1 MPIAEIT
8 IYPLGTAS
16 TSVGDYVA
24 NCLKILEEMG
34 LPYEITP
41 MNTIFEG
48 SLEQIW
54 EAAARIHEI
63 PFQMGCQR
71 VVTSIR
77 IDDRRDKPATMRS
90 KVEAVER
97 RLGKKL

>member
-1 MPIAEIT
+1 MPIAEIS

-24 NCLKILEEMG
+24 NCAKVLEEMG
-34 LPYEITP
+34 LNYEVTP
-41 MNTIFEG
+41 MSTVFEG
-48 SLEQIW
+48 TLEQIL
-54 EAAARIHEI
+54 EAVARIHEV
-63 PFQMGCQR
+63 PFQMGCLR
-71 VVTSIR
+71 VVTSLR

-90 KVEAVER
+90 KVEGVKR

>member
-1 MPIAEIT
+1 MPIAEIS

-24 NCLKILEEMG
+24 SCVKILEEMG
-34 LPYEITP
+34 LDYEVTP
-41 MNTIFEG
+41 MSTVFEG
-48 SLEQIW
+48 TLEQIW
-54 EAAARIHEI
+54 EASARIHEL

-71 VVTSIR
+71 VVTSLK

-90 KVEAVER
+90 KVEGVER